1 MRLHDEKMCWL
12 ERLCIRFGLDVLDYG
27 ELSVPSENF
36 LKCKQVSGIS

>member
-1 MRLHDEKMCWL
+1 MLVGKVVH
-12 ERLCIRFGLDVLDYG
+12 IRFGLDVLDYG